1 MKENKLKIITI
12 ILLIILIT
20 LVSLFGVYTQK
31 KNKMVNSTQDYKYGM
46 DIDSQVVYKL
56 ELEETSSDKTENTE
70 TTEATESTEATET
83 TEKTNPEEAKTVDNY
98 YKAKSII
105 EGRLKDINKPLTSQG
120 ESDSTIDTRK
130 IKTEDYR
137 VNVNENNG
145 DIIVTLPKDDNSY
158 YLSSVFTQSGKF
170 EVTDADTK
178 EVLLDKSDIA
188 SSKLQYYSYSGYT
201 AVSFRIEFN
210 NQGKDK
216 LKTIKEKYGES
227 ATGEAT
233 EATTETSN
241 VESPEGTETTTDTT
255 ETTSEASTEKK
266 LALKINGEE
275 VYSAKLDE
283 FITNDA
289 IALSIGEATN
299 EKDQIKSELAQGQTL
314 IAVLSNDE
322 MPLTY
327 KLKGSTIVAATEKED
342 VTGLIYIFAGF
353 MCLIV
358 AVFFVLRYRTKGLLA
373 SIAFVGFASLL
384 LLIVRYFNV
393 TMSTEG
399 IVAILLVLGLNTVL
413 LDKIVKTLIREN
425 DNTKVEFKEI
435 INTSIKEMSLKFIP
449 LFIIA
454 VVFTFTNKTPANSF
468 GMVLFWGLT
477 LILLYNLSITKGL
490 LNFRSNKKK

>member
-1 MKENKLKIITI
+1 MKENKLKIVTI

-20 LVSLFGVYTQK
+20 LVSFFGVYTQK
-31 KNKMVNSTQDYKYGM
+31 RNKMVNSTQDYKYGM

-56 ELEETSSDKTENTE
+56 ETENKE
-70 TTEATESTEATET
+70 D
-83 TEKTNPEEAKTVDNY
+83 AKTVDNF

-105 EGRLKDINKPLTSQG
+105 EGRVKDINKNITQQG
-120 ESDSTIDTRK
+120 ESDPNLENRK

-137 VNVNENNG
+137 VNVNEATG
-145 DIIVTLPKDDNSY
+145 DIIVTLPKNDNSY

-170 EVTDADTK
+170 EVVDADTK
-178 EVLLDKSDIA
+178 EVLLDKSDV
-188 SSKLQYYSYSGYT
+188 SSSTLQSYSYNGYT

-216 LKTIKEKYGES
+216 IKTIKEKYGEN
-227 ATGEAT
+227 ATNEDK
-233 EATTETSN
+233 TTET
-241 VESPEGTETTTDTT
+241 ETTDDATDTT
-255 ETTSEASTEKK
+255 ASETSTEKK
-266 LALKINGEE
+266 LALKINDEE

-299 EKDQIKSELAQGQTL
+299 EKDKVKSELAQGQTL

-327 KLKGSTIVAATEKED
+327 TIKESTIVAATQKDD
-342 VTGLIYIFAGF
+342 VTGLIFIFAGF
-353 MCLIV
+353 MWLIMT
-358 AVFFVLRYRTKGLLA
+358 VFFVLRYRSKGILA
-373 SIAFVGFASLL
+373 SISFIGLISLL

-399 IVAILLVLGLNTVL
+399 IVSILLVMGLNTVL

-425 DNTKVEFKEI
+425 DNKKVEFKQI
-435 INTSIKEMSLKFIP
+435 INTSIKEMTFKVIP

-454 VVFTFTNKTPANSF
+454 VVFTFTSKTPANSF
-468 GMVLFWGLT
+468 GMVMFWGLV
-477 LILLYNLSITKGL
+477 LIILYNLLITKAL
-490 LNFRSNKKK
+490 LKYRTEKKK